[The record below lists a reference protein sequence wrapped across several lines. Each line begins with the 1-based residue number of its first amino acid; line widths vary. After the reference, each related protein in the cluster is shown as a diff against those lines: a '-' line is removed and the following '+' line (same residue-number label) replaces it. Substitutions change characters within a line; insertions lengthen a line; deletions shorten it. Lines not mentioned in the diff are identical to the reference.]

1 MLCVPFRTQFQSPFE
16 EVCSAWDP
24 ILDHAVHIPIKR
36 RQDAF
41 QLSQGCHSLTSTHS
55 LLKTHQVHPGMLL
68 RAQEKFVKNTENMLK
83 NILPS
88 HTNTTVVPSP
98 MNAGQKQ
105 ARVAEPVSATRGS
118 QSALHCGLPGF
129 EPSLSKNR
137 RVASSPYTRVG
148 CEDIRARVLLA
159 ICNHPSQIF
168 QSDFLSCKRQII

>member
-1 MLCVPFRTQFQSPFE
+1 
-16 EVCSAWDP
+16 
-24 ILDHAVHIPIKR
+24 
-36 RQDAF
+36 
-41 QLSQGCHSLTSTHS
+41 
-55 LLKTHQVHPGMLL
+55 
-68 RAQEKFVKNTENMLK
+68 
-83 NILPS
+83 
-88 HTNTTVVPSP
+88 

-129 EPSLSKNR
+129 EPSLSKTR

-168 QSDFLSCKRQII
+168 QSDFLSCKRRIIQNFEKNKYLRCEKYLRSRADAAFTQRIFLFPRRVEDCVRLDLRALKPHLRSYKFRMLTNPTLVCPGNCFTSTDP

>member
-1 MLCVPFRTQFQSPFE
+1 
-16 EVCSAWDP
+16 
-24 ILDHAVHIPIKR
+24 
-36 RQDAF
+36 
-41 QLSQGCHSLTSTHS
+41 
-55 LLKTHQVHPGMLL
+55 MLL

-83 NILPS
+83 NMLPS
-88 HTNTTVVPSP
+88 RTNTTGVNFLVVPSP
-98 MNAGQKQ
+98 MNAGHKQ

-137 RVASSPYTRVG
+137 RVASSPHTRVG

-168 QSDFLSCKRQII
+168 QSDFLSCKRQIIQKKINIYVMRNISGAEPMQLLRKEFSCSQEGWRTASDWT